1 MENFELRNKI
11 KEFCNEE
18 EMNRIDDLIADF
30 LVKNN
35 STAVDRA
42 EFNDVLLRIYNKLKS
57 GAEVSETI
65 DAEYEYFR
73 RSKIDY
79 NTDLDSTYD
88 KELFEKEYREYYLE
102 NDYYEDYDAKKVSPI
117 SFEYIY
123 KIVIIIFYS
132 IIQGMISSKVYNIFE
147 IVMPLYTLIFL
158 IFYFVVVTFFQIL
171 KVKTE
176 NSKFISTIQILFV
189 IFSFIIIKYRFLP
202 EYPLTSVINFVYMA
216 VAMFFIGLY
225 IEKNYENII

>member
-11 KEFCNEE
+11 KKFCNEE

-202 EYPLTSVINFVYMA
+202 EYNTNS
-216 VAMFFIGLY
+216 
-225 IEKNYENII
+225 ER